1 MAYKPQYNA
10 GTSTVAANRRKQMDP
25 AHKLAKL
32 RDVTD
37 KDIVLIM
44 GHRAPGSAYKSAHPP
59 LSEQQEPACPVRK
72 MVTPTDGAKAGDRVR
87 YIQFADSMYNGP
99 CQPYLRSYLEAYRF
113 RGIDPGTLSGRQI
126 IECRERDLEKY
137 AKDLVNTE
145 LFDPALIGIRGATVH
160 GHSLRL
166 DENGMMFD
174 MLQRCVIDKKAGVV
188 KYVKNQIGEPLD
200 AEIKV
205 GKPMDNKWLKANS
218 TIYHSLVGTAYR
230 DDAELIEYIQRIH
243 SLRTKYGFMPKEA

>member
-1 MAYKPQYNA
+1 MAYKPQYYA
-10 GTSTVAANRRKQMDP
+10 GSSTVAANRRKQMDP
-25 AHKLAKL
+25 AHKLSKL

-59 LSEQQEPACPVRK
+59 LSEQQEPNCPIRK
-72 MVTPTDGAKAGDRVR
+72 TVVPTDGAKAGDRVR
-87 YIQFADSMYNGP
+87 YIQFADSMYNAP

-137 AKDLVNTE
+137 AKDLVNSE
-145 LFDPALIGIRGATVH
+145 LFDPALCGIRGATVH

-174 MLQRCVIDKKAGVV
+174 MLQRCIFDKKAGVV

-200 AEIKV
+200 SEVKV
-205 GKPMDNKWLKANS
+205 GKPADAKWLKANT
-218 TIYHSLVGTAYR
+218 TIYHSLVGSAYR
-230 DDAELIEYIQRIH
+230 DDAEAIEYIQRIH

>member
-1 MAYKPQYNA
+1 MAYKPQYYA
-10 GTSTVAANRRKQMDP
+10 GQSIVADNRRKQMDP
-25 AHKLAKL
+25 AHKLSKL

-72 MVTPTDGAKAGDRVR
+72 LVTPTDGAKAGDRVR
-87 YIQFADSMYNGP
+87 YIQFADSMYNAP

-137 AKDLVNTE
+137 AKDLVQT
-145 LFDPALIGIRGATVH
+145 RT
-160 GHSLRL
+160 LRPRTL
-166 DENGMMFD
+166 RYPWSN
-174 MLQRCVIDKKAGVV
+174 RAR
-188 KYVKNQIGEPLD
+188 PL
-200 AEIKV
+200 
-205 GKPMDNKWLKANS
+205 PPS
-218 TIYHSLVGTAYR
+218 R
-230 DDAELIEYIQRIH
+230 
-243 SLRTKYGFMPKEA
+243 

>member
-1 MAYKPQYNA
+1 MAYKPQYGP
-10 GTSTVAANRRKQMDP
+10 GTSIVAENRRKYMDP
-25 AHKLAKL
+25 GHKLEKI

-37 KDIVLIM
+37 EDLVLIM
-44 GHRAPGSAYKSAHPP
+44 GHRAPGSAYPTAHPP
-59 LSEQQEPACPVRK
+59 LAEQQEPACPVRK

-87 YIQFADSMYNGP
+87 YIQFADSMFNAP
-99 CQPYLRSYLEAYRF
+99 SQPYERTYLEAYRF

-145 LFDPALIGIRGATVH
+145 LFDPARVGIRGATVH

-166 DENGMMFD
+166 AEDGMMFD
-174 MLQRCVIDKKAGVV
+174 MLQRCILDKKSGIV

-200 AEIKV
+200 KEVKV
-205 GKPMDNKWLKANS
+205 GKPMDEKWLKAHT
-218 TIYHSLVGTAYR
+218 TIFHSLVGVPFR
-230 DDAELIEYIQRIH
+230 DDKEYVEYTQRIH
-243 SLRTKYGFMPKEA
+243 SLRTKYGFMPTE

>member
-1 MAYKPQYNA
+1 
-10 GTSTVAANRRKQMDP
+10 MDP
-25 AHKLAKL
+25 AHKLTKL

-87 YIQFADSMYNGP
+87 YIQFADSMYNAP

-145 LFDPALIGIRGATVH
+145 LFDPALCGIRGATVH

-174 MLQRCVIDKKAGVV
+174 MLQRCVLDKKAGVV

-200 AEIKV
+200 AEVKV
-205 GKPMDNKWLKANS
+205 GKPMDSKWLKANT
-218 TIYHSLVGTAYR
+218 TIYHSLVGSAYR
-230 DDAELIEYIQRIH
+230 DDAEAIEYIQRIH
-243 SLRTKYGFMPKEA
+243 GLRVKYGFMPKEA